1 MTAIST
7 SLEISPQPD
16 EKLANGSRRL
26 ARLLHLDIV
35 ACSRNDADAGAGDA
49 LTEEARVLRG
59 RELILLATDHERGR
73 LHGRDPA
80 HDVEGVTR
88 LEIPEHHSGRI
99 LGRCPMQRRPQLGW
113 RPGAD
118 RSEEHTSE
126 LQSPCN
132 LVCRLLLEKKK
143 RQHYLRPPARLHQ
156 TRLRSCANPGYECHQ
171 HAPH

>member
-35 ACSRNDADAGAGDA
+35 ACARNDADAGAGDA

-59 RELILLATDHERGR
+59 RELILLATEHERGR
-73 LHGRDPA
+73 SHGRDPA

-99 LGRCPMQRRPQLGW
+99 LSRGPMQRRPQLG
-113 RPGAD
+113 G
-118 RSEEHTSE
+118 
-126 LQSPCN
+126 
-132 LVCRLLLEKKK
+132 
-143 RQHYLRPPARLHQ
+143 
-156 TRLRSCANPGYECHQ
+156 RLRAHSEAPSQNHTLIAVVFEQVEEPREHPKGRAGSDPNEGT
-171 HAPH
+171 HALPTGQAEIL

>member
-7 SLEISPQPD
+7 SLEIIPKPD

-73 LHGRDPA
+73 RHGRDPA
-80 HDVEGVTR
+80 GAHPRDLLRGGSGQAPQVPALDRKSTR
-88 LEIPEHHSGRI
+88 RNSRHS
-99 LGRCPMQRRPQLGW
+99 Q
-113 RPGAD
+113 
-118 RSEEHTSE
+118 TS
-126 LQSPCN
+126 
-132 LVCRLLLEKKK
+132 
-143 RQHYLRPPARLHQ
+143 H
-156 TRLRSCANPGYECHQ
+156 GGF
-171 HAPH
+171 